1 MLIIRQ
7 IWIIL
12 IAQICFMQGYAN
24 SFHAEGQ
31 DDKTGL
37 FATDILLEME
47 LHLPWDS
54 LLADIGEDP
63 GYHDGT
69 LVFYDST
76 GTRKEIMVEVRA
88 RGHFRKNPD
97 NCDFPPLKL
106 KFRKK
111 SVAGTAF
118 EGLKDI
124 KMVTHCQNEIPEYE
138 QYVLQEYLIYKTYNI
153 YTPLS
158 FKTRL
163 ARIHYMD
170 MSGPQDTLTRFA
182 FFRENPE
189 DMASRNHGELLEF
202 ESAPQDKLDQDQLS
216 LMAIFNYMIINTDYS
231 IPIMHNVVLVSRDY
245 FEPPLPVPYDFDW
258 SGLINIPYDSPYV
271 AHISG
276 SPERVYKGPCLR
288 MKELEIILYEMQQ
301 KKLEIFELILEF
313 PYLDNEKKSRN
324 IQDLHLFFIMS
335 GNSKLIREAFI
346 RGCPGK

>member
-24 SFHAEGQ
+24 SFHGESQ
-31 DDKTGL
+31 DDKAGL
-37 FATDILLEME
+37 FATDTLLEME

-54 LLADIGEDP
+54 LLTDIGEDP
-63 GYHDGT
+63 EYHDGT

-97 NCDFPPLKL
+97 NCGFPPLKL

-111 SVAGTAF
+111 SVAGTVF

-124 KMVTHCQNEIPEYE
+124 KMVTHCQNEIPDYD

-170 MSGPQDTLTRFA
+170 MSGQQDTLTRFA
-182 FFRENPE
+182 FFLENPE
-189 DMASRNHGELLEF
+189 DMASRNHGKLLKF

-288 MKELEIILYEMQQ
+288 MKELEIFLYEMQQ
-301 KKLEIFELILEF
+301 KKLEIFELFLEF